1 MSPDDLCGNLLLA
14 ALRPQDRALLAPY
27 MDLREC
33 KRGDVLFEVDQDV
46 THITFPVGQSVAA
59 LVIVLRNGRSVET
72 AAVGHEGAIGGVVSQ
87 GSLPAFSQAVVQVGG
102 PVLRMP
108 AARLQAIKGESQPLR
123 NLFTRYSD
131 CLLAQ
136 VLQSVACNASH
147 PIEERC
153 ARWLLALQDRLGGDT
168 LPITHEMLAELLGV
182 QRSYLTRTLRDM
194 QHRGLVKVRRGRIT
208 VCNRADM
215 EQAACECH
223 GTIKRHFQRVLG
235 ALYSPGGTLLQL
247 RPADVDERARRAS

>member
-14 ALRPQDRALLAPY
+14 ALRPQDRALIAPH
-27 MDLREC
+27 MELREC
-33 KRGDVLFEVDQDV
+33 GRGDVLFEVDQDV
-46 THITFPVGQSVAA
+46 THISFPVGQSVAA

-87 GSLPAFSQAVVQVGG
+87 GSLPAFGRAVVQIGG
-102 PVLRMP
+102 PMLRMS
-108 AARLQAIKGESQPLR
+108 ASKLQVAKETSRPLR

-168 LPITHEMLAELLGV
+168 LPITHETLAELLGV

-194 QHRGLVKVRRGRIT
+194 QHQGLVKVRRGRIT
-208 VCNRADM
+208 VCSRVDM
-215 EQAACECH
+215 EQATCECH

-247 RPADVDERARRAS
+247 RQADEDGEARRAS